1 MGLNKMSVYFL
12 FLMGE
17 ESGDC
22 ILWGLLIFSNKK
34 GWKIW
39 FFDVLAVLFFLK
51 IEFFFQIVDVSVI
64 MLEVF
69 VIYDV
74 DLQIN
79 VGFDIVDDQFL
90 QCIFYVGNCYVMVFI
105 VVNQFIDY

>member
-34 GWKIW
+34 GRKIW
-39 FFDVLAVLFFLK
+39 PFDVLVVLFFLK
-51 IEFFFQIVDVSVI
+51 IEFFF
-64 MLEVF
+64 
-69 VIYDV
+69 
-74 DLQIN
+74 
-79 VGFDIVDDQFL
+79 
-90 QCIFYVGNCYVMVFI
+90 
-105 VVNQFIDY
+105 